1 MKEGARFPSGPSLLD
16 ELAPPFARDEPS
28 TTVELALSYY
38 LLSFRSRAH
47 LKTDLSI
54 FLR

>member
-1 MKEGARFPSGPSLLD
+1 MKEGARFPNRLCLLD

-28 TTVELALSYY
+28 VELI

-47 LKTDLSI
+47 LQTDLSI
-54 FLR
+54 LLR